1 MNVQAVIYANDHIET
16 LRRESAQRRMV
27 DTLPRTSL
35 RQRLASIVGTLR
47 SALTEPIV
55 ASGSVTPA
63 VH

>member
-16 LRRESAQRRMV
+16 LRRDAAHRRMV

-35 RQRLASIVGTLR
+35 RQRLASLTSTLR

-55 ASGSVTPA
+55 AAGPVTPA